1 MPAFIKAL
9 CIFMCAVL
17 LLAFFPFP
25 TSAYSIIPSVSANGA
40 ILLDAESGKILF
52 EKNANV
58 RLPMASTTKIM
69 TAIVA
74 LESADTEAVIEV
86 DSRAVGTEG
95 SSVYLEK
102 GEKITLFDL
111 LYCLMLA
118 SANDAA
124 AAIAYAVAGGID
136 EFAALMNKKA
146 RELGLYDT
154 AFKNPHGLDAE
165 GHYTT
170 AEDLARLSVH
180 ALNDPEF
187 LRIVS
192 TNSAKVRTDRTER
205 TLFNHN
211 RLLRSYEGCIGVK
224 TGFTKKSGRCLVSAA
239 ERGGLRL
246 VCVTLGAPDD
256 WNDHKTL
263 LDYGFSRFE
272 AETLCQKG
280 QIFHEIPVV
289 SGESGRVFAAATEN
303 ITLTVPKGD
312 SSFSVVIEC
321 ERFLWKRPANGERIG
336 RVVFYKNGKIIAE
349 APLAAHILY

>member
-1 MPAFIKAL
+1 MPALMKTLCVFLCAAL
-9 CIFMCAVL
+9 LF
-17 LLAFFPFP
+17 AFFPCQAD
-25 TSAYSIIPSVSANGA
+25 AYSIIPSVSAHGA
-40 ILLDAESGKILF
+40 ILLDAASGKILF

-69 TAIVA
+69 TALVA
-74 LESADTEAVIEV
+74 LELGAPQRIVEI

-102 GEKITLFDL
+102 GEKIALGDL

-124 AAIAYAVAGGID
+124 SAIAYAIAGGID

-146 RELGLYDT
+146 RELGLFNT

-170 AEDLARLSVH
+170 AEDLARLSAY
-180 ALNDPEF
+180 ALNHPDF
-187 LRIVS
+187 LKIVS
-192 TNSAKVRTDRTER
+192 TNSAKIKTDRTER

-211 RLLRSYEGCIGVK
+211 KLLRNYEGCIGVK

-272 AETLCQKG
+272 AANLCEKG
-280 QIFHEIPVV
+280 QVFHELPVV
-289 SGESGRVFAAATEN
+289 SGEPGRVFAVATEN

-312 SSFSVVIEC
+312 SAFSAVIEC
-321 ERFLWKRPANGERIG
+321 DRFLWKRPANGERIG
-336 RVVFYKNGKIIAE
+336 TLVFYKDGKVRAE
-349 APLAAHILY
+349 TPLVAHIIY